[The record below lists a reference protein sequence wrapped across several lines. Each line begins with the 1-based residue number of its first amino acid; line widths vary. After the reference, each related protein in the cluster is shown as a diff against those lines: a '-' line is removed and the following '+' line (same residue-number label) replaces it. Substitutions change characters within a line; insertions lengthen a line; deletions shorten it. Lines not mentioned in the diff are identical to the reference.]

1 MSGSNFV
8 LLILPNRKGRIK
20 AWVIHKLE
28 NWCLMRA
35 DGISLEVIMQC
46 QQRLAY
52 FCFETS
58 QPGTTIAT
66 TLVAEGRCLPFTKT
80 ASFPPFMSSPRPPR
94 GQPHGVCRCTERSTN
109 LTRGIPPLSFQ
120 RGYRVS
126 PLQVAL
132 LPSSPENLRLRY

>member
-1 MSGSNFV
+1 MSSSNFV

-58 QPGTTIAT
+58 HPGTTIAT

-94 GQPHGVCRCTERSTN
+94 GQPHGVCRCTDSDKSHRRNSSTV
-109 LTRGIPPLSFQ
+109 LPAWISGLSPPGRFASF
-120 RGYRVS
+120 
-126 PLQVAL
+126 
-132 LPSSPENLRLRY
+132 